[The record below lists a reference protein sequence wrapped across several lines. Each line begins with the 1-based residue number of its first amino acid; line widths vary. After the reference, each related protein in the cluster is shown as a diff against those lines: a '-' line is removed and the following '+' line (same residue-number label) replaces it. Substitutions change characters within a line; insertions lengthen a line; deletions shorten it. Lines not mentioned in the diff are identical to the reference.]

1 MKGVVS
7 VAEKKTNTAKK
18 AKKQRIYIVKK
29 GDTLTGI
36 AGKMLGDSTRYGE
49 IVKLNNLATDI
60 LKVGRELKLPQTR

>member
-7 VAEKKTNTAKK
+7 VAAKKTNTAKK

-29 GDTLTGI
+29 GDTLTSI

>member
-1 MKGVVS
+1 M
-7 VAEKKTNTAKK
+7 AAKKTNTAKK